1 MLTPAPSKAAFV
13 LFLVTIAAASNMFA
27 DDASG
32 SSKRTAWTQTA
43 LAGDRA
49 LALRSMDQVY
59 PFSVI
64 ARGEA
69 VAQFSRTP
77 RGLDV
82 TYEFQ
87 GHSHT
92 LEDLLARTAAQ
103 GFLVI
108 KAGSIVDERYFNGA
122 DEKSRFTSWS
132 MAKSFTSTLVGLAV
146 AEGKIRSVND
156 PITAY
161 LPELKATAYDD
172 VWIKNILEMSSGVR
186 FTEDE
191 NNRTSDIW
199 KMWSATMDTESE
211 TIADYVMSL
220 KQRSEPP
227 GSKWVYRSVDTAVLG
242 MLVKRVMGQPLA
254 RVLSEKIWQPL
265 EMEQD
270 ATWLTDR
277 SGGLEAAYC
286 CINPTLRDYGRFG
299 LMLLHHGKMG
309 GRQIVSEQWIDE
321 ATNPQGPQVSYGQLW
336 PTIFPD
342 DTTGYGYQWWMPYGG
357 EAHPFSADGLC
368 YQFIYVNPKYDL
380 VVVKASAPQ
389 KFFSIEGQNEQFA
402 AFDAIGRFLEKRN

>member
-1 MLTPAPSKAAFV
+1 MAPICSNTATEKDAHFSPSKAAGV
-13 LFLVTIAAASNMFA
+13 LFLVSIAAASNTFA
-27 DDASG
+27 NDASDT
-32 SSKRTAWTQTA
+32 SKRTAWTQMA

-64 ARGEA
+64 ARGQA
-69 VAQFSRTP
+69 VAQFSRAP
-77 RGLDV
+77 RRLDV

-132 MAKSFTSTLVGLAV
+132 MAKSFTSTLVGLAM

-161 LPELKATAYDD
+161 LPELKATGYDG
-172 VWIKNILEMSSGVR
+172 VWIKNILEMSSGVK

-199 KMWSATMDTESE
+199 KMWSATMDAESE
-211 TIADYVMSL
+211 QIADYVMSL

-227 GSKWVYRSVDTAVLG
+227 GSKWAYRSVDTAVLG
-242 MLVKRVMGQPLA
+242 MLLRRVTGQPLA
-254 RVLSEKIWQPL
+254 TVLSEKIWQPL

-277 SGGLEAAYC
+277 
-286 CINPTLRDYGRFG
+286 
-299 LMLLHHGKMG
+299 
-309 GRQIVSEQWIDE
+309 
-321 ATNPQGPQVSYGQLW
+321 
-336 PTIFPD
+336 
-342 DTTGYGYQWWMPYGG
+342 
-357 EAHPFSADGLC
+357 
-368 YQFIYVNPKYDL
+368 
-380 VVVKASAPQ
+380 
-389 KFFSIEGQNEQFA
+389 
-402 AFDAIGRFLEKRN
+402 